1 MRYKEKKSPRI
12 FIHKKEK
19 ENLSKMTKRFQ
30 TETLRSE
37 FLLRR
42 ANIYGIVCKSL
53 RCNITRFNSLQ
64 AIPSSTPLPHPLPH
78 PAQNEYFTFTV
89 FLSAPQ
95 QFIRLRSETKVFF
108 RAP

>member
-1 MRYKEKKSPRI
+1 M
-12 FIHKKEK
+12 EK
-19 ENLSKMTKRFQ
+19 EILSKITKRFQ
-30 TETLRSE
+30 TETLGSD

-53 RCNITRFNSLQ
+53 PCKITRSSLPPGDTIIHNF
-64 AIPSSTPLPHPLPH
+64 AHPLPY
-78 PAQNEYFTFTV
+78 PTQNEFFTFTV

-108 RAP
+108 RAPLRTLFPLWL